1 MEGKRNKWAKV
12 TGAYLS
18 ALNLKMYDLKVKKKC
33 EIDNHL
39 KNWDSNLWKEEVSS
53 KSSLILYKRSKET
66 VKEDTV
72 YDNTQASNILFQA
85 RTNSLPLQD
94 RKRHANQETVCLC
107 APMVLRTS
115 TTSSWT
121 VIS

>member
-1 MEGKRNKWAKV
+1 MGKSYWCLLVR
-12 TGAYLS
+12 
-18 ALNLKMYDLKVKKKC
+18 LNLKMYDLRVKKKC

-39 KNWDSNLWKEEVSS
+39 KTGTPILEEEVSS
-53 KSSLILYKRSKET
+53 KSNLIVYKRSKET